1 MCLLLVLVYPPAT
14 SLPSSLLLELDRGDE
29 RGLLVEGPEDV
40 LGQLEALRQV
50 LRGQCE
56 LQSGTGVS
64 CLLQVPKTES
74 VA

>member
-1 MCLLLVLVYPPAT
+1 MRANITLSAPC
-14 SLPSSLLLELDRGDE
+14 SG
-29 RGLLVEGPEDV
+29 V

-56 LQSGTGVS
+56 LQSGTGVG